1 MKVFGEK
8 KKMPTSL
15 SVALNLSKVGLN
27 LQVRVIFKCP
37 EINRQLFTMVRKM
50 KEKAVDDFCKITLT
64 QLNTFPK

>member
-1 MKVFGEK
+1 MKAFGEK
-8 KKMPTSL
+8 KNAYFL
-15 SVALNLSKVGLN
+15 VCALNLSKVGLN

-37 EINRQLFTMVRKM
+37 EINHQLFTMVRKI